1 MYRKLI
7 VAALCVAGAGAAQ
20 AHAILEGGPVETGA
34 TGDFAIRI
42 GHGCDGQ
49 TVTGVTLEIPEGL
62 AQVAPMVKPGWTIDA
77 AAPGRVVWSGGA
89 LPDGQFDRFVF
100 RATVTAAPGAA
111 LPLKVRQTC
120 ATAEAYWSE
129 VAAPGV
135 DPHTLAHP
143 APVLLVAGD
152 AAPVAGH
159 DHAAMGHG
167 AGDHAAHM
175 AAMQGASGTATLG
188 PITVQGGFVRAAAS
202 EGGASAAFMTIAT
215 TGGADRLIAAASPAA
230 RKVGLHAHTLD
241 AAGVARM
248 RPVAAIDVSA
258 DAPATLAPGGL
269 HVMMMG
275 LVRPLAAGEETE
287 LTLTF
292 EKAGSVTFTAPV
304 IAVGAPAPGAM
315 PGAMPGMNHDAAPM
329 PGHKHGG

>member
-1 MYRKLI
+1 MHRTLI
-7 VAALCVAGAGAAQ
+7 AAALCVAGAGVAQ
-20 AHAILEGGPVETGA
+20 AHAILEGGPVATGE

-49 TVTGVTLEIPEGL
+49 TVTGVTLEIPDGL
-62 AQVAPMVKPGWTIDA
+62 EHVAPMVKPGWTIDA
-77 AAPGRVVWSGGA
+77 AAPGLLVWSGGA

-100 RATVTAAPGAA
+100 RARVTAAAGAA

-120 ATAEAYWSE
+120 ATAETFWGE

-143 APVLLVAGD
+143 APVLLVSGD
-152 AAPVAGH
+152 AAPMAGH
-159 DHAAMGHG
+159 DHAAMGHD

-175 AAMQGASGTATLG
+175 GEASGAATLG
-188 PITVQGGFVRAAAS
+188 PISVSGGFVRAAAS
-202 EGGASAAFMTIAT
+202 EGGASAAFMTITT
-215 TGGADRLIAAASPAA
+215 TGEADRLIAAASPAA
-230 RKVGLHAHTLD
+230 RKVELHGHTLD

-248 RPVAAIDVSA
+248 RPVGAVDLAP
-258 DAPATLAPGGL
+258 DAPAVLAPGGL

-275 LVRPLAAGEETE
+275 LVKPLAAGETAE

-292 EKAGSVTFTAPV
+292 EHAGSVTFTAPV
-304 IAVGAPAPGAM
+304 IAVGAPAPQM
-315 PGAMPGMNHDAAPM
+315 MNHDAAPM
-329 PGHKHGG
+329 AGHKHGG